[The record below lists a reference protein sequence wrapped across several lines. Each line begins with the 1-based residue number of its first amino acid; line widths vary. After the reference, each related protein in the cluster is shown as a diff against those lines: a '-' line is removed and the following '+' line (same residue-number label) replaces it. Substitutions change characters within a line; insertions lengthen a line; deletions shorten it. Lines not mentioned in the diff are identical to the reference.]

1 MLTTIPTE
9 PGWNI
14 KVDGKKVEPVEIL
27 KAFIGIELEP
37 GTHTVTMKYTPPGF
51 NLGIITLILG
61 IAIIVLIYLKSDKA
75 IYAQLTEKKKKLFE
89 SLMGLK
95 SFFLIRKLVDSAKK
109 QVCSSRLQIRGIR
122 LESKIKIVNFLLK
135 FPKFLDRLAKHLPL
149 VKVIKNF
156 ILKRKKFL

>member
-75 IYAQLTEKKKKLFE
+75 IYAQLTEKKKKLE
-89 SLMGLK
+89 EEQIKAQEKVK
-95 SFFLIRKLVDSAKK
+95 SKANKLIKSKGAVANIDIEEIDKK
-109 QVCSSRLQIRGIR
+109 DNSEKSDDD
-122 LESKIKIVNFLLK
+122 N
-135 FPKFLDRLAKHLPL
+135 
-149 VKVIKNF
+149 KN
-156 ILKRKKFL
+156 KD